1 MSAGYASGTA
11 PEDALMAIKRPVR
24 PRPAERASGV
34 PLWLKII
41 GGSLVALV
49 AAHFYL
55 IQQINK
61 VADSIVQAAGML
73 SAASHRGGYYTWD
86 GNLGI
91 KKLRFDS
98 MGNGTSSF
106 YMAELELDTPGWW
119 WVLQLLNPLDSRS
132 SRFVQ
137 ALDRMGDDRGGSLLP
152 AADSLYLRMRGLEL
166 SVNDL
171 IPDGLPKFG
180 FTTGTPF
187 ETEGCSEI
195 RYFVPL
201 QLQNDLRLPY
211 KQTDVSFGFAAN
223 GPDQVVVSMEID
235 APGLVSSRFEVDWTT
250 DQPRRFL
257 ESDGDGERVGA
268 MRWIIS
274 DHGFNVARNQW
285 CAEQA
290 KIDADEFQRRHIT
303 TVRRILEVYGIRLA
317 PEVESLYSAFSNQ
330 GGTLVMEA
338 RWPAELTAEIYA
350 QYPAEQKWQVL
361 DARIWH
367 DNGAKLPLALSFVS
381 SRPLPRA
388 FSGSV
393 YDLMARNADAAA
405 AGAASPLAGLG
416 DRMRELTAAPVAAD
430 ATATAAP
437 APEPPPPP
445 PKRPTRPQPTPI
457 GLDTPS
463 LIAAIGETV
472 AIETDD
478 GRRRVGQLIAVDKT
492 TLTIQQ
498 RVSGGKADLDF
509 TRERIRAVVANP

>member
-1 MSAGYASGTA
+1 
-11 PEDALMAIKRPVR
+11 MAVKRPAR
-24 PRPAERASGV
+24 FHSAERASGV
-34 PLWLKII
+34 PIWLKVT
-41 GGSLVALV
+41 GGTLAALV

-55 IQQINK
+55 IHQINK
-61 VADSIVQAAGML
+61 VADSIVQAAGMF
-73 SAASHRGGYYTWD
+73 SAPSHRGGYYTWD

-91 KKLRFDS
+91 KKLRIDS
-98 MGNGTSSF
+98 MGDSASSM

-119 WVLQLLNPLDSRS
+119 WVLQLVNPLDGSS
-132 SRFVQ
+132 SRF
-137 ALDRMGDDRGGSLLP
+137 ARAFDSFGGDRGGSLLP

-166 SVNDL
+166 NINDL
-171 IPDGLPKFG
+171 MPPGLPKFG
-180 FTTGTPF
+180 FTTGVPF
-187 ETEGCSEI
+187 ETEGCTEI

-201 QLQNDLRLPY
+201 QLQNDLQLPY
-211 KQTDVSFGFAAN
+211 KQTDLSFGFAGT

-257 ESDGDGERVGA
+257 ESDGNGERVGA

-274 DHGFNVARNQW
+274 DQGFNAARNRW

-290 KIDADEFQRRHIT
+290 NVDADEFQRRHIT
-303 TVRRILEVYGIRLA
+303 TVRRILEIYGVRLA
-317 PEVESLYSAFSNQ
+317 PEVEALYSAFARN

-338 RWPAELTAEIYA
+338 KWPTEVNAELYA

-393 YDLMARNADAAA
+393 YDLIARNADAAA
-405 AGAASPLAGLG
+405 AGTASPFEGLG
-416 DRMRELTAAPVAAD
+416 DRMRELTAAPGSVEAA
-430 ATATAAP
+430 AAAP
-437 APEPPPPP
+437 APAAPPAPL
-445 PKRPTRPQPTPI
+445 PKRPSRPQPTPI

-478 GRRRVGQLIAVDKT
+478 GRKRIGQLTAVNKT

-509 TRERIRAVVANP
+509 TRERIRKVTANP